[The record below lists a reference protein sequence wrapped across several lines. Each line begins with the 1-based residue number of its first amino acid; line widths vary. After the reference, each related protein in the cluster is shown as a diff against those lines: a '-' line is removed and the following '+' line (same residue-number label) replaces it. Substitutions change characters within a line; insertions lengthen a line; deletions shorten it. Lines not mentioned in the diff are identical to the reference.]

1 MSVLDRYVTRQCL
14 VAIATVV
21 AVLALLTLLFALIEE
36 LDDSHPGYG
45 FMQALEYLM
54 LTMPRRIEELM
65 SYGVF
70 IGLLLALGN
79 LSEGGELTAF
89 RAAGVSPYRILAAL
103 SPALGVCLLFALT
116 MSEFVSPAG
125 ERAAEQ
131 LKRSAIARSVP
142 STADQAR
149 EAGAYVTPQD
159 GIWLRRPADQGA
171 EFVHIAGMNRSG
183 EITDI
188 QIYELDENNRL
199 LATRHAEK
207 GVYHIEE
214 NNWRLYR
221 VSSTRLSKSNSQ
233 SFKEAY
239 RDWNNSVTPEQ
250 LASQAFSDPRK
261 MTLMQIWNYMART
274 DQHRSASIPFEL
286 HFWGKL
292 MAPVVYLSMAL
303 MALAV
308 VLGPLR
314 HTGVGQRLTLG
325 IFIGLVFKYL
335 QDLFAPMAAVF
346 SLPSALAVLLPALIY
361 LYIGHK
367 ILKKNA

>member
-14 VAIATVV
+14 VAIATVI

-36 LDDSHPGYG
+36 LDDSHPDYG

-89 RAAGVSPYRILAAL
+89 RAAGVSPYRVLAAL

-142 STADQAR
+142 STTDQAR
-149 EAGAYVTPQD
+149 EAGTYVTPQD

-183 EITDI
+183 EINDI
-188 QIYELDENNRL
+188 QIYEVDENNWL
-199 LATRHAEK
+199 LATRYAEK
-207 GVYHIEE
+207 GVYRIEE
-214 NNWRLYR
+214 NNWRLHR
-221 VSSTRLSKSNSQ
+221 VSSTSLSKSNSQ
-233 SFKEAY
+233 SFEEAY
-239 RDWNNSVTPEQ
+239 RDWNNPVTPEQ

-261 MTLMQIWNYMART
+261 MTLVQIWNYMART
-274 DQHRSASIPFEL
+274 DQHPSASIPFEL

-314 HTGVGQRLTLG
+314 HTGIGQRLTLG
-325 IFIGLVFKYL
+325 VFIGLAFKYL
-335 QDLFAPMAAVF
+335 QDLFAPLAAVF

-361 LYIGHK
+361 LYIGHR
-367 ILKKNA
+367 ILQRNA